1 VNRIHEYSSIIPDY
15 RVRIFELRINS
26 TFEEIFMRPIPF
38 PVLTGDHQPHIV
50 RAHRMRSAVAAN
62 LVRDLV
68 RWISAAAR

>member
-1 VNRIHEYSSIIPDY
+1 
-15 RVRIFELRINS
+15 
-26 TFEEIFMRPIPF
+26 MRPIPF
-38 PVLTGDHQPHIV
+38 PILTGDHHPHIV